1 MWHRFWHSFWH
12 LFRHSMKHLFP
23 HSFWHSFRHLFW
35 HSIWNLTFY
44 LTFYLASILTFFLAF
59 YLEAIPT
66 FCLAFYLA
74 CVRVQACPAAS
85 RAGDMARVQACTAVS
100 RARDSVPGVPSY
112 IRSSLNGSERQGWH
126 DMRRRWQQQ
135 EVGARG
141 RGEEEGGVAPLL
153 KSETL
158 TWQVGKNKSH
168 QITIQGDP
176 KPKLFWVW
184 YLTWS
189 DVVMT
194 STCEYGPTT
203 PTCIHLSGRDSSLY
217 HTVPMSIGD
226 MFYRFVMLFVDC
238 IFVFAVHTFCFWS
251 FKSIFAYVCPACLFI
266 ALHLAANNDLNISP
280 SFPIIDSFRHCLW
293 LQSQRKRPT
302 PERRRVWTH
311 RLGSATRRLDLLI
324 LRGSNNEDYSLEIP
338 PKRWISDYRNV

>member
-1 MWHRFWHSFWH
+1 
-12 LFRHSMKHLFP
+12 
-23 HSFWHSFRHLFW
+23 
-35 HSIWNLTFY
+35 
-44 LTFYLASILTFFLAF
+44 
-59 YLEAIPT
+59 
-66 FCLAFYLA
+66 
-74 CVRVQACPAAS
+74 
-85 RAGDMARVQACTAVS
+85 MARVQACTAVS
-100 RARDSVPGVPSY
+100 RARDSVSGVPSY

-141 RGEEEGGVAPLL
+141 RGRRSFTLVKIRNHHLAGGE
-153 KSETL
+153 K
-158 TWQVGKNKSH
+158 
-168 QITIQGDP
+168 QITSNHHSRGS
-176 KPKLFWVW
+176 KTKLFWVW

-226 MFYRFVMLFVDC
+226 IFYRFVMLFVDC
-238 IFVFAVHTFCFWS
+238 IFVFAVHTFCFWC
-251 FKSIFAYVCPACLFI
+251 FKSIFAYVCPACFFI

-311 RLGSATRRLDLLI
+311 RLGSATGRLDLLI

-338 PKRWISDYRNV
+338 PKRWISD